1 MKTALFGWLFGF
13 GLLISHVGC
22 CSVRFVGDGCGMG
35 ACGDV
40 DCEVGGCGSLRSR
53 IANRIRNTHCS
64 SGCGEIYWD
73 EHINEP
79 PVCDPCGCNGE
90 FECGSC
96 SSCPTAL
103 GRLKNLWG
111 YRYMPSSCGECNSC
125 GLTSNHGGSSSC
137 ATCASNTQS
146 SYSSN
151 DHMSSHSEMMS
162 SEPIENSVIK
172 RSPTPAKPKQA
183 PAPSVIPK
191 PTPDTNAMHM
201 DEDSTERLV
210 IGSGTSKARKMTTAR
225 PVSTSLKPSG
235 QGKPRL
241 VTNPR

>member
-1 MKTALFGWLFGF
+1 MKTALFGWLLGF

-40 DCEVGGCGSLRSR
+40 DCEVGACGSLRSR
-53 IANRIRNTHCS
+53 IANRIRSTHCS

-73 EHINEP
+73 EHISEP
-79 PVCDPCGCNGE
+79 PVCDPCGCNAG

-96 SSCPTAL
+96 QSCPTAL
-103 GRLKNLWG
+103 GRLRNLWG
-111 YRYMPSSCGECNSC
+111 YRYVPSDCGECSSC

-137 ATCASNTQS
+137 ATCAGNTQS
-146 SYSSN
+146 SYSSS
-151 DHMSSHSEMMS
+151 DPMSSHSELMS
-162 SEPIENSVIK
+162 YEPTENSVIS

-183 PAPSVIPK
+183 PAPK
-191 PTPDTNAMHM
+191 PTPDSNAMRLN
-201 DEDSTERLV
+201 EDSPERLV
-210 IGSGTSKARKMTTAR
+210 VGSGASKARKSTVAR
-225 PVSTSLKPSG
+225 PVSINSKQSI

>member
-1 MKTALFGWLFGF
+1 MKTAMFGWLFGL

-22 CSVRFVGDGCGMG
+22 CSVRFVGDGCGAG

-40 DCEVGGCGSLRSR
+40 DCEGVASCGSLRAR
-53 IANRIRNTHCS
+53 IADRIRSTNCG

-96 SSCPTAL
+96 RSCPTAL
-103 GRLKNLWG
+103 GRLRNLWG

-125 GLTSNHGGSSSC
+125 GVTSMHGGASSC
-137 ATCASNTQS
+137 STCASNTQS
-146 SYSSN
+146 YDTS
-151 DHMSSHSEMMS
+151 DAHVSSHSNTMN
-162 SEPIENSVIK
+162 PQPTENSVIT
-172 RSPTPAKPKQA
+172 RTPTPAKPKS
-183 PAPSVIPK
+183 APSAAPK
-191 PTPDTNAMHM
+191 PTPDSNATLF
-201 DEDSTERLV
+201 DNESTERLV
-210 IGSGTSKARKMTTAR
+210 IGSGAAKAKKSTIAR
-225 PVSTSLKPSG
+225 PVSTSTKQSV

>member
-40 DCEVGGCGSLRSR
+40 DYEGVATCGSLRSR
-53 IANRIRNTHCS
+53 IANRIRNTNCS

-96 SSCPTAL
+96 RSCPTAL
-103 GRLKNLWG
+103 GRLRNLWG
-111 YRYMPSSCGECNSC
+111 YRYMPSNCGECNSC
-125 GLTSNHGGSSSC
+125 GLTSNHSGSSSC

-146 SYSSN
+146 SYGS
-151 DHMSSHSEMMS
+151 DVHVSSHGEMMS
-162 SEPIENSVIK
+162 FEPQENSILN
-172 RSPTPAKPKQA
+172 RSPTPAKPKPSTGVA
-183 PAPSVIPK
+183 PKLV
-191 PTPDTNAMHM
+191 PDSNAMRFE
-201 DEDSTERLV
+201 DEPNERLV
-210 IGSGTSKARKMTTAR
+210 IGSGTAKARKSTIAR
-225 PVSTSLKPSG
+225 PVSTSSKQSV

>member
-1 MKTALFGWLFGF
+1 M
-13 GLLISHVGC
+13 
-22 CSVRFVGDGCGMG
+22 
-35 ACGDV
+35 
-40 DCEVGGCGSLRSR
+40 RSR
-53 IANRIRNTHCS
+53 IANRIRDTHCS

-96 SSCPTAL
+96 RSCPTAL

-162 SEPIENSVIK
+162 SEPVENSLIK

-183 PAPSVIPK
+183 PAPSVTPK

-210 IGSGTSKARKMTTAR
+210 IGSGTSKARKTTTAR
-225 PVSTSLKPSG
+225 PVSTS
-235 QGKPRL
+235 
-241 VTNPR
+241 